1 MRKHSGGFIAESFY
15 WDIGD
20 EERGRDGMNARE
32 AARRY
37 NDHRHPALR
46 AEDAAEASLW
56 MNEVQQASYH
66 TADGAQRGT
75 QGGIIDDDAGSSL
88 REVGDLMYYRG
99 LVWMYGGVE
108 LGAIPL
114 GVGASCDINRQTG
127 EFTRGVE
134 YKSIQI
140 ATSTI
145 VEHTDEPIQGFGP
158 PIREFIIGERV
169 CAYTLI
175 PKNFS
180 SSRTRPYI
188 FVRVTASINDLPGF
202 RGQIVDAFPLRARVL
217 VMTQPAN
224 ELPDSP
230 GSFIGGMLQYAPMY
244 DPANNQPSVDVE
256 ELATINLRH
265 RLQGQ
270 ISVVDSNPLALDLDL
285 SRYFFQ
291 INADVH
297 VYTEDEVTQYNN
309 ANNTNYTHQEVV
321 DATRCELNIFS
332 ITLESEAYVGLS
344 PFIND
349 QGLRYTIPQRP
360 DDA

>member
-20 EERGRDGMNARE
+20 EDRGRDGINARD
-32 AARRY
+32 AAKRY
-37 NDHRHPALR
+37 NDHRHPALN
-46 AEDAAEASLW
+46 AEDANEAVLW

-66 TADGAQRGT
+66 TSGGAQRET
-75 QGGIIDDDAGSSL
+75 QGGIIEDDPTVSL
-88 REVGDLMYYRG
+88 REIGDLMYYRG
-99 LVWMYGGVE
+99 LVWIYGGVD

-114 GVGASCDINRQTG
+114 GVGPSCDINRQTG
-127 EFTRGVE
+127 EFTRGVD

-145 VEHTDEPIQGFGP
+145 VEHTDEHIQGFGRP
-158 PIREFIIGERV
+158 IGERV

-180 SSRTRPYI
+180 SSRTRPYMFI
-188 FVRVTASINDLPGF
+188 RITASINDSPGF
-202 RGQIVDAFPLRARVL
+202 DGQIVEAFPLRARIMI
-217 VMTQPAN
+217 MTQSAL
-224 ELPDSP
+224 ELPGSA
-230 GSFIGGMLQYAPMY
+230 GSFVGGMLQYAPMY
-244 DPANNQPSVDVE
+244 DPANDQPSADVE
-256 ELATINLRH
+256 ELATVNLRH
-265 RLQGQ
+265 YLQGQ
-270 ISVVDSNPLALDLDL
+270 ITVVDSNPLALDLDL
-285 SRYFFQ
+285 ERYFFQ

-297 VYTEDEVTQYNN
+297 VYTQDEVDQYNN
-309 ANNTNYTHQEVV
+309 ANNTNYTLQEVL

-344 PFIND
+344 PFIDD

>member
-20 EERGRDGMNARE
+20 EERGQDGMNARE

-37 NDHRHPALR
+37 NDHRHPALS
-46 AEDAAEASLW
+46 AEDANEAALW

-66 TADGAQRGT
+66 TAEGAQRAT

-127 EFTRGVE
+127 QFTRGVE
-134 YKSIQI
+134 YQSIQI
-140 ATSTI
+140 ATSTL
-145 VEHTDEPIQGFGP
+145 VEHTDEPIQGFGVP
-158 PIREFIIGERV
+158 IGERV

-180 SSRTRPYI
+180 SSRTRPYMFI
-188 FVRVTASINDLPGF
+188 RVTASINATPNF
-202 RGQIVDAFPLRARVL
+202 IGQIVEAFPLRARVMI
-217 VMTQPAN
+217 MTQDAN
-224 ELPDSP
+224 EIQGSP
-230 GSFIGGMLQYAPMY
+230 GSFVGGFLRYAPVY
-244 DPANNQPSVDVE
+244 DPANDQSVDNVE
-256 ELATINLRH
+256 ELGTIYLRH
-265 RLQGQ
+265 RLQSQ

-285 SRYFFQ
+285 ARYFFQ

-297 VYTEDEVTQYNN
+297 VYTQDEVDQYNN
-309 ANNTNYTHQEVV
+309 ANNTNYTLQEVRE
-321 DATRCELNIFS
+321 ATQCELNIFS